1 MSVPIFMDLSKAF
14 DSKNHDL
21 LLPKLKAYGFSENA
35 LKFMC
40 SYLKDRRQA
49 DQMNN
54 NFSSYKR
61 VQAVVPQGSIDRRRL
76 FNLFINDLV
85 LFLSKTFLSNYADGN
100 NLYSI
105 GKELNII
112 KEKLRIK
119 VVTDWFFE
127 NYMSL
132 NPTKYPYIFL
142 GKNKE
147 YDKFNFG
154 NISLNNSKEE
164 VILGLT
170 IDNKLCFDNH
180 VKKIYAKASH
190 KTCALSRISN

>member
-1 MSVPIFMDLSKAF
+1 MSVPIFKDLSKAF

-170 IDNKLCFDNH
+170 TDNKLCFDNH

>member
-190 KTCALSRISN
+190 KTCALSRISS

>member
-1 MSVPIFMDLSKAF
+1 MSVPIFKDLSKAF

>member
-21 LLPKLKAYGFSENA
+21 LLSKLKAYGFSENA

>member
-1 MSVPIFMDLSKAF
+1 MDLSKAF

-40 SYLKDRRQA
+40 RYLKDRRQA
-49 DQMNN
+49 YQMNN

>member
-1 MSVPIFMDLSKAF
+1 MSVPIFKDLSKAF

-85 LFLSKTFLSNYADGN
+85 LFLSKIFLSNYADGN

>member
-1 MSVPIFMDLSKAF
+1 MDLSKAF

-21 LLPKLKAYGFSENA
+21 LLPKLKAYGFSANA